1 MPDNQGDARQGG
13 GGWMVAA
20 AALAGLLAM
29 NAKRGGPQPVLSR
42 ARRDAARQRRLG
54 QDGTG
59 QPDATA
65 GRETG
70 GGRNATTPSEI
81 PARGWW
87 QVAKRTLSQAGEDR
101 LLTEAAGIT
110 FYTLLAL
117 FPAIAALVSLYALVA
132 DPTTI
137 QGHLEALGGVI
148 PGGGMD
154 IINEQVSRVAQT
166 ASGTLGFGAI
176 AGLLV
181 SLWSANQA
189 AKAVFDALNVVYEE
203 HEKRSFIT
211 LTLTT
216 LVFTL
221 GFIVF
226 AILTMVAVVALPV
239 VLSFV
244 GLGATVEALLA
255 YGRWPLLLLV
265 VSLVLACLYRWG
277 PSRAKARWRWVTWG
291 SAFAALAW
299 LGVSA
304 AFSWYVSN
312 FGNYNETYGSL
323 GAVVGFMTWIWI
335 SAAVILLGAEVNA
348 EMEHQT
354 ARDTTTRPERPM
366 GQRQAEMADTV
377 AS

>member
-1 MPDNQGDARQGG
+1 MI
-13 GGWMVAA
+13 AA
-20 AALAGLLAM
+20 AALAGLLALD
-29 NAKRGGPQPVLSR
+29 AGRRGTQPALSR
-42 ARRDAARQRRLG
+42 PRRQAPSQRDARQAG
-54 QDGTG
+54 SVQNG
-59 QPDATA
+59 AA
-65 GRETG
+65 GRDARG
-70 GGRNATTPSEI
+70 IGRDAGTPSEI

-87 QVAKRTLSQAGEDR
+87 QVAKRTLSQASEDR

-117 FPAIAALVSLYALVA
+117 FPAIGALVSLYALVA

-166 ASGTLGFGAI
+166 AQGTLGFGVI

-203 HEKRSFIT
+203 EEKRGFIK
-211 LTLTT
+211 LTLVT
-216 LVFTL
+216 LAFTL

-239 VLSFV
+239 VLNFI
-244 GLGATVEALLA
+244 GLGATVEALLR
-255 YGRWPLLLLV
+255 YGRWPLLLLL
-265 VSLVLACLYRWG
+265 VSLVLATLYRWG
-277 PSRAKARWRWVTWG
+277 PSRAKARWRWVSWG
-291 SAFAALAW
+291 SGFAALAW

-304 AFSWYVSN
+304 AFSWYVTN
-312 FGNYNETYGSL
+312 FGSYNETYGSL
-323 GAVVGFMTWIWI
+323 GAVIGFMTWIWI

-354 ARDTTTRPERPM
+354 ARDTTMQPERPM
-366 GQRQAEMADTV
+366 GQRQAKMADTV
-377 AS
+377 A

>member
-1 MPDNQGDARQGG
+1 M
-13 GGWMVAA
+13 
-20 AALAGLLAM
+20 
-29 NAKRGGPQPVLSR
+29 
-42 ARRDAARQRRLG
+42 
-54 QDGTG
+54 
-59 QPDATA
+59 
-65 GRETG
+65 
-70 GGRNATTPSEI
+70 
-81 PARGWW
+81 
-87 QVAKRTLSQAGEDR
+87 AKRTLSQASEDR

-137 QGHLEALGGVI
+137 QGHLEALGGVV

-154 IINEQVSRVAQT
+154 IINEQVSRVAET

-203 HEKRSFIT
+203 QEKRGFIK

-216 LVFTL
+216 LAFTL

-239 VLSFV
+239 VLGFI
-244 GLGATVEALLA
+244 GLGGTVETLLR
-255 YGRWPLLLLV
+255 YGRWPLLLLL
-265 VSLVLACLYRWG
+265 VSLVLATLYRWG
-277 PSRAKARWRWVTWG
+277 PSRATARWRWVTWG
-291 SAFAALAW
+291 SGFAALAW
-299 LGVSA
+299 LAVSA
-304 AFSWYVSN
+304 AFSWYVTN
-312 FGNYNETYGSL
+312 FGSYNETYGSL
-323 GAVVGFMTWIWI
+323 GAVIGFMTWIWI
-335 SAAVILLGAEVNA
+335 SSAVILVGAELNA

-354 ARDTTTRPERPM
+354 ARDTTTHTERPM
-366 GQRQAEMADTV
+366 GQRQAKMADTV